1 VKVYF
6 SHGKESGPWGTKIRF
21 LADIAEEMGC
31 QVESIDYS
39 ATQDPEERVA
49 LLKETLPADEPEI
62 ILVGSSMGGYVSLV
76 AAMEYDV
83 KGVFLLAPAVYMPN
97 YYQQDYPVNCA
108 VSCVHG
114 WQDEII
120 PVENVLRF
128 AKAQSASLHLVPGD
142 HRLNDSLDLIG
153 PIFKQFLYSCLT
165 DKI

>member
-1 VKVYF
+1 MKVYF

-76 AAMEYDV
+76 AALEYDV
-83 KGVFLLAPAVYMPN
+83 KGVFLLAPAVYMSLRVCPIALEV
-97 YYQQDYPVNCA
+97 QDSVNQGTPQ
-108 VSCVHG
+108 V
-114 WQDEII
+114 
-120 PVENVLRF
+120 R
-128 AKAQSASLHLVPGD
+128 
-142 HRLNDSLDLIG
+142 
-153 PIFKQFLYSCLT
+153 YST
-165 DKI
+165 TFN